1 MLSDMQGN
9 ERGGDVTISPVIPGR
24 WIHSFEEDDGDIE
37 VYRKFFDFPPGPR
50 DAFETLRDGT
60 FILEEVGSSGAKEQ
74 VRGRWRQPAD
84 DRLTVSFADGVHAGF
99 TLQAI
104 ELSENLDMLRA
115 RRSPE
120 PAQPPPTSSSA
131 SGETYS

>member
-9 ERGGDVTISPVIPGR
+9 ERGSDVTISPVIPGR
-24 WIHSFEEDDGDIE
+24 WIHSFEEDDGDVH

-50 DAFETLRDGT
+50 GAFETLRDGT
-60 FILEEVGSSGAKEQ
+60 FILEEVGSSGATVE
-74 VRGRWRQPAD
+74 VTGRWRQPAD

-115 RRSPE
+115 RRLPE
-120 PAQPPPTSSSA
+120 PTQPPATSPNA
-131 SGETYS
+131 AGETYT